1 MHFVSLMY
9 IATTSDELRL
19 RDIIYSSQHQIKERS
34 NWRIVQQRRR
44 RLMPITFFL
53 HINFEQWKCQ
63 IFLWS
68 SFYLVCLFRNCKV
81 ILSEKFQFR
90 PFWSILVLIHKNN
103 LITRESL
110 NQSGILE
117 EAQVFLL
124 CLGLISSITFQFGDL
139 GQVSLIFTKKFRTV
153 WWLLE
158 RSDQR
163 EK

>member
-1 MHFVSLMY
+1 MWHFYWYLLQCYIKTSLMFSRRCEVFNNEY
-9 IATTSDELRL
+9 E
-19 RDIIYSSQHQIKERS
+19 YSTKKVRKSQ
-34 NWRIVQQRRR
+34 
-44 RLMPITFFL
+44 LLFFL

>member
-1 MHFVSLMY
+1 MDRNDVRWLVNDFIIQNVSMVLTPCIQWWIRIFY
-9 IATTSDELRL
+9 QK
-19 RDIIYSSQHQIKERS
+19 SQ
-34 NWRIVQQRRR
+34 
-44 RLMPITFFL
+44 LLFFL